1 IQSAWGWTCQDGD
14 STRQALA
21 SLLTNPPLP
30 SLFASQSVIAPLSFC
45 QMMSSLPSPSK
56 SPVPTMCQLVGTTSQ
71 ALGSLLANPPFAW
84 PSHSV
89 NDPLSLRQSTSFLPS
104 PLKSPVPA
112 TCQLVGTTFQ
122 ALASLLVKPPLPS
135 RFASHSVKEPLSL
148 RQRISSLPSP
158 SKSPVPTTCQSVGTL
173 VKALASL
180 LAKPPVDWPS
190 HSVNDPS
197 SLRQMTSSLPSPL
210 KSPVPATCQLVASTR
225 QAFASLLVKPPLPS
239 PFASQSVIEPS
250 SFCQMMSSLPSPLKS
265 PVPTICQ
272 L

>member
-173 VKALASL
+173 VKAMASF
-180 LAKPPVDWPS
+180 
-190 HSVNDPS
+190 
-197 SLRQMTSSLPSPL
+197 LPSPL